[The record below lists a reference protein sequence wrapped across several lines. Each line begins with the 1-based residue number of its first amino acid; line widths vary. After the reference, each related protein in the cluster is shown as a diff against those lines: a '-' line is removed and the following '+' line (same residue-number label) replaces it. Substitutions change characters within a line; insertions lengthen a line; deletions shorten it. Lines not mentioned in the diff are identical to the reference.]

1 MTYAVTWEGN
11 MFLNEEDAMTLDK
24 DIDVVGK
31 ACPIPLITIAKAVR
45 TMQKGQLLRII
56 GNDPLFE
63 VTILDFC
70 REGGHEVR
78 ETSRD
83 GKKVSIVVK
92 V

>member
-1 MTYAVTWEGN
+1 MTV
-11 MFLNEEDAMTLDK
+11 DK
-24 DIDVVGK
+24 DINVVGK
-31 ACPIPLITIAKAVR
+31 ACPIPLITVAKEVR

-63 VTILDFC
+63 TTILDFC
-70 REGGHEVR
+70 REGGHDVQ

-83 GKKVSIVVK
+83 GKKVSITFK

>member
-1 MTYAVTWEGN
+1 MKPLFPIVKSGPILEKIMTV
-11 MFLNEEDAMTLDK
+11 DR

-31 ACPIPLITIAKAVR
+31 ACPLPLITVAKEVR

-63 VTILDFC
+63 ATILDFC
-70 REGGHEVR
+70 REGGHAVQ

-83 GKKVSIVVK
+83 GKKVSITLK

>member
-1 MTYAVTWEGN
+1 MTV
-11 MFLNEEDAMTLDK
+11 DK

-31 ACPIPLITIAKAVR
+31 ACPIPLITVAKAVR
-45 TMQKGQLLRII
+45 TMNKGQLLRVT

-70 REGGHEVR
+70 REGGHEVQ
-78 ETSRD
+78 ETDRD
-83 GKKVSIVVK
+83 GKKATITFK

>member
-1 MTYAVTWEGN
+1 MDV
-11 MFLNEEDAMTLDK
+11 DK
-24 DIDVVGK
+24 DLDVVGK
-31 ACPIPLITIAKAVR
+31 ACPIPLITVAREVR

-70 REGGHEVR
+70 RERGHEVL
-78 ETSRD
+78 ETIRD
-83 GKKVSIVVK
+83 GKKASITFK

>member
-1 MTYAVTWEGN
+1 MAV
-11 MFLNEEDAMTLDK
+11 DK
-24 DIDVVGK
+24 DIDVVGR
-31 ACPIPLITIAKAVR
+31 ACPLPLIVVAKEVR
-45 TMQKGQLLRII
+45 LMQKGQLLRIV

-83 GKKVSIVVK
+83 GRKVTITLMV
-92 V
+92 

>member
-1 MTYAVTWEGN
+1 MHI
-11 MFLNEEDAMTLDK
+11 DK

-31 ACPIPLITIAKAVR
+31 ACPIPLIRVAKEVR
-45 TMQKGQLLRII
+45 TMQKGQMLRIV

-70 REGGHEVR
+70 REGGHEVQ
-78 ETSRD
+78 ETVRD
-83 GKKVSIVVK
+83 GKKASITFK

>member
-1 MTYAVTWEGN
+1 MVDKMTV
-11 MFLNEEDAMTLDK
+11 DK

-31 ACPIPLITIAKAVR
+31 ACPIPLITVAKEVR
-45 TMQKGQLLRII
+45 TMQKGQLLRIV

-70 REGGHEVR
+70 REGGHEVQ

-83 GKKVSIVVK
+83 GKKVSILFK